1 MRPKGAE
8 LKNYYHLIV
17 TARHDS
23 PMRHVASHVRGRW
36 WGFEAQDSEQWY
48 FCQVLS
54 MIRLLSSQKK
64 DKLSAAENKD
74 EEKVIQGQAL
84 KIAASLW

>member
-1 MRPKGAE
+1 
-8 LKNYYHLIV
+8 
-17 TARHDS
+17 
-23 PMRHVASHVRGRW
+23 
-36 WGFEAQDSEQWY
+36 
-48 FCQVLS
+48 

-84 KIAASLW
+84 KIAASL